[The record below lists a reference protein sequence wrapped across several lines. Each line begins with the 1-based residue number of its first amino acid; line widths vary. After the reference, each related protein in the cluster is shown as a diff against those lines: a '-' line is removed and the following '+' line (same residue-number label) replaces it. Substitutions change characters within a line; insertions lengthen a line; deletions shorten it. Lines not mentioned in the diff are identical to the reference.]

1 MTHRVSVVRCRDY
14 DPDRVELAL
23 RESLNLLGGI
33 SQFVKPGQRVCL
45 KVNLLAAAG
54 PERAVTTHPAVI
66 EGMVNL
72 VREAGGEPFI
82 ADSPG
87 AGIPYTQ
94 GGLRRTYRETG
105 LLDLAERAAVELNW
119 DTTAAQIALPEGRM
133 VRRLDVI
140 KPVLDAD
147 QVIAIPKLKTHVF
160 TTFTGATKILFGVV
174 PGLAKPG
181 YHAKLADSDRFAEML
196 LDIVAHIRPALF
208 VMDGVLGMEGD
219 GPGLHGRPRQV
230 GLLLASPSA
239 AALDVVTCQVIGV
252 DPDQVPMLRVA
263 KHRGWWDGSSRS
275 ISVLGDRIEDVSIP
289 DFRLPQTSLSTGDG
303 LASLSLPQRALHPL
317 FKSTLTPRVVP
328 QRAKCTA
335 CRICVRSCPQKAIS
349 IEDELAVVDDSKCI
363 RCYCCHELCPE
374 SAIKLQFSW
383 LGRLVRWSGALGRRE
398 TGVEG

>member
-14 DPDRVELAL
+14 DPGRVESAL
-23 RESLNLLGGI
+23 RKSLNLLGGI

-45 KVNLLAAAG
+45 KVNLLAAAR

-72 VREAGGEPFI
+72 VRGAGGEPFI

-94 GGLRRTYRETG
+94 GGLRRVYRETG

-119 DTTAAQIALPEGRM
+119 DTTAVQIAVPGGRM
-133 VRRLDVI
+133 VKRLDVI

-196 LDIVAHIRPALF
+196 LDIVAYIRPALF
-208 VMDGVLGMEGD
+208 VMDGVLGMQGD
-219 GPGLHGRPRQV
+219 GPGSHGEARHV
-230 GLLLASPSA
+230 GLLLASPHA
-239 AALDVVTCQVIGV
+239 AALDVVACRAIGV
-252 DPDQVPMLRVA
+252 HPSQVPMLRAA
-263 KHRGWWDGSSRS
+263 KQRGWWDGSPQG
-275 ISVLGDRIEDVSIP
+275 ISVLGDRIEEVSIR
-289 DFRLPQTSLSTGDG
+289 DFRLPQTSLSTKDG
-303 LASLSLPQRALHPL
+303 LVSMSLPLKALHPL

-335 CRICVRSCPQKAIS
+335 CRTCVRSCPQEAIS
-349 IEDELAVVDDSKCI
+349 IADMLAVVDDSKCI

-374 SAIKLQFSW
+374 SAIKLQFSR
-383 LGRLVRWSGALGRRE
+383 LGRLVRWSGALGGLG
-398 TGVEG
+398 TDVEI